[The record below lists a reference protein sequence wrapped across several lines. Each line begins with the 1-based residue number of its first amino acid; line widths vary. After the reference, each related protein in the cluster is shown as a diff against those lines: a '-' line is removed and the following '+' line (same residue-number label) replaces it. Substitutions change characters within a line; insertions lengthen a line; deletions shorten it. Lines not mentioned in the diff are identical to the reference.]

1 MADHSRQFVLANYIK
16 EHWILFLLLLFGLIH
31 GIVYVRLVPP
41 WQHYDEPGHFEYAW
55 LIAHQLKFPEEGD
68 YNQSMRRE
76 LAASMIEFDFF
87 KGMDFRP
94 NLLSIEEPIWI
105 GISQTAGLPL
115 YYTLVALP
123 LWVVQYTDITFQLY
137 LARCVSLLL
146 YLGTIVAAYGIAG
159 EISVQNDPLRW
170 LLPITVALLPGF
182 VDVMTA
188 VNDDVGATAVFS
200 LFLWAGVRLIV
211 KGFSWMRAI
220 ALVITAIAC
229 TQTKNT
235 VIIAALLAGIPL
247 VLNTFKRSP
256 QRYVW
261 MGMAVLVAL
270 LGLFVI
276 RRGDAANWI
285 RQTNQRID
293 TSAARVDA
301 PVGKEVFQFN
311 TKYGAFQLIPQ
322 KDIQDLRSKTITLGA
337 WMWADNPT
345 RAYLPGLRL
354 DGAQQHQIAEIGRRP
369 QYYTYTTTL
378 PSDLAQMIVM
388 VSPGYEPEHG
398 GRVYYDGITLVEG
411 DYSASG
417 EPVARN
423 TDASKL
429 VWNSSIVKNY
439 IRNASAESGWFFLS
453 PRLTRLLDYYIPGR
467 SDLYVS
473 LLQDWRSAN
482 WYYRLTFLNLHQ
494 TFWGKFGWGHV
505 PLQPVVLYPV
515 LALISISGLV
525 FAPVRLS
532 RQRRELNLGAY
543 LYLFI
548 SAAIIWF
555 FTILRG
561 LTSITEILFI
571 PSARYAYPAIIPTIL
586 AFNLGWLEII
596 RWLRMDKNASRL
608 AGIFLLTF
616 LLLAVLAIYSIIHY
630 YYLGAG

>member
-1 MADHSRQFVLANYIK
+1 MPVRVFRYSD
-16 EHWILFLLLLFGLIH
+16 IL
-31 GIVYVRLVPP
+31 Y
-41 WQHYDEPGHFEYAW
+41 
-55 LIAHQLKFPEEGD
+55 
-68 YNQSMRRE
+68 
-76 LAASMIEFDFF
+76 
-87 KGMDFRP
+87 
-94 NLLSIEEPIWI
+94 
-105 GISQTAGLPL
+105 
-115 YYTLVALP
+115 
-123 LWVVQYTDITFQLY
+123 QLY
-137 LARCVSLLL
+137 AGRTVSLLL
-146 YLGTIVAAYGIAG
+146 YLLTILSAYGIAC
-159 EISVQNDPLRW
+159 EVSAKNDPLRW
-170 LLPITVALLPGF
+170 LLPLTVALLPGF

-188 VNDDVGATAVFS
+188 VNDDVGATAAFS

-211 KGFSWMRAI
+211 RGFSWRRI
-220 ALVITAIAC
+220 VALSLTAIAC

-247 VLNTFKRSP
+247 VLIIFKRFP

-285 RQTNQRID
+285 RETNQRID

-322 KDIQDLRSKTITLGA
+322 KDIQDLRGKTITLGA

-345 RAYLPGLRL
+345 RANLPGLRL

-378 PSDLAQMIVM
+378 SSDLAQMIVM
-388 VSPGYEPEHG
+388 VNPGYEPEQG
-398 GRVYYDGITLVEG
+398 GRVYYDGISLVEG

-429 VWNSSIVKNY
+429 EWNSSIVKNY
-439 IRNASAESGWFFLS
+439 IRNASAEYGWFFLS

-505 PLQPVVLYPV
+505 PLQPGAVYPA
-515 LALISISGLV
+515 LALLSISGLV
-525 FAPVRLS
+525 FAPVRLY
-532 RQRRELNLGAY
+532 RQRRDINLGAY
-543 LYLFI
+543 LFLFI
-548 SAAIIWF
+548 SAAILWF

-586 AFNLGWLEII
+586 AFNLGWLEIS
-596 RWLRMDKNASRL
+596 RWLRMDKKSSWL
-608 AGIFLLTF
+608 AGLFLLTF

-630 YYLGAG
+630 YYLRAG